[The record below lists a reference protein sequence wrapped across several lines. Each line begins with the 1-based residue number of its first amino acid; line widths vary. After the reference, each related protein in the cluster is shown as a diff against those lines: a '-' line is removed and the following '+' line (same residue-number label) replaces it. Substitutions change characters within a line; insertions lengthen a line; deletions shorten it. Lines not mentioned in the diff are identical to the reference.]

1 MAEVREGTVC
11 IFGVGG
17 PMGSS
22 IIGPL
27 AGLYTLRLAD
37 LMNEAQIRERPLMKG
52 APPHPHLGAESARA
66 HEWVQVDVTDY
77 DQVDR
82 AVAGCDAVVNIT
94 VNRSNRPAAFRVN
107 LGGSW
112 NILRASAR
120 HGVKRVITTGPVN
133 VAGMDFE
140 GDYRYEFGVDE
151 DAPFRAGAGLYPLTK
166 HLSYEVADAF
176 AREHD
181 LDVMTLL
188 VSRLRPHDA
197 FDNRDGNVVIPFS
210 TAWDDLASAFIA
222 ALRAPRM
229 ERPNERFFIC
239 ADMPMGKYRAE
250 KAKRLLGWE
259 ATHTFETFT
268 RRSRRPAE

>member
-11 IFGVGG
+11 VFGVGG

-27 AGLYTLRLAD
+27 AELYTLRLAD
-37 LMNEAQIRERPLMKG
+37 IMSEAQVRERPLMKG
-52 APPHPHLGAESARA
+52 APPHPRLDSP

-82 AVAGCDAVVNIT
+82 AVEGCDAVINIT
-94 VNRSNRPAAFRVN
+94 VNRVCRPAAFRVN
-107 LGGSW
+107 LGGTW

-120 HGVKRVITTGPVN
+120 HGAKRVITTGPVN
-133 VAGMDFE
+133 VEGMDFE
-140 GDYRYEFGVDE
+140 GDYRYEFDVDE

-166 HLSYEVADAF
+166 HLSYEAADAF

-210 TAWDDLASAFIA
+210 TAWEDLASAFIA

-229 ERPNERFFIC
+229 ERPNERFFVC
-239 ADMPMGKYRAE
+239 ADLPMGKYRAG

-259 ATHTFETFT
+259 AKHTFESFT
-268 RRSRRPAE
+268 RRSRRLGE